1 MVMFAEVKKDGQWQ
15 KVGAVFKSTYEELN
29 GRLTDRVF
37 DGYNKELESFLI
49 VYSHLFCTDESE
61 CSEEVNNHKAFKGG
75 AGFVITLEELLK
87 LGWNDEKYKVG
98 YISEW
103 QYERFKK
110 DGITPV
116 AITDKPIIPDV
127 KSVTPFEMDLI
138 IKYPVLRTARKYY
151 VAYKYDKRTYAEMFS
166 FFCYES
172 LPALIKCIPEG
183 GTVQD
188 VRIVF
193 NT

>member
-37 DGYNKELESFLI
+37 DGRNKTLESFLYNNAY
-49 VYSHLFCTDESE
+49 VTGMPLDASDEIKHNKNIGVANCLTLKELLSLKWD
-61 CSEEVNNHKAFKGG
+61 EEVDK
-75 AGFVITLEELLK
+75 T
-87 LGWNDEKYKVG
+87 G

-110 DGITPV
+110 DGIAPV
-116 AITDKPIIPDV
+116 AITDKLIIPDV
-127 KSVTPFEMDLI
+127 KAVTPFEMDLI

-172 LPALIKCIPEG
+172 IPALIKCIPEFA
-183 GTVQD
+183 TTQD
-188 VRIVF
+188 VRIIF
-193 NT
+193 SI